1 MSFLQRT
8 PFFRLLLPLIAG
20 IVFFQFAGFSTA
32 LTGALLF
39 IVLISVSLSYLL
51 KNPSLQ
57 YRFRWLFGF
66 SAFLTVF
73 LIGYVLSEF
82 HGRRSNFRFEAQKGM
97 SYVEILEAP
106 VVKEKS
112 VLCRV
117 ETLNFT
123 DSLGVIHAAKG
134 NALLYV
140 ARDSASEILQSGDR
154 LMLETTF
161 RKPDGVINPE
171 GFDYATY
178 LARQGYGATAYVDAD
193 HWKKADRNTSF
204 SIFWFAERIQEK
216 LLSVF
221 KRFGIEGDEYAVLAA
236 LTLGSNDALHP
247 ELRKNYSTTG
257 GMHILSVSGLHVG
270 VIYIVIS
277 FFLSFMDK
285 KQRLRYLK
293 ALLVLLFLWSYAF
306 ITGLPPSVIRATA
319 MFSLVALGS
328 SLSRKPNIYNTISV
342 SAFLMLLFNTN
353 YLYDVGFQLSYMAV
367 VSIVYFQ
374 PVIAKWFLPKNK
386 LLKWLWDLTAVSVA
400 AQIGTTALS
409 FFYFHQFPNYFLI
422 TNIIAIPVSTLVI
435 YLAVALFAVSYIPIV
450 SVVVAFLL
458 KSALWI
464 QNQSIEFIHNLPGAV
479 TQLSID
485 PLQLMAVYVAI
496 VLFVGYFS
504 YKRYF
509 LLFTA
514 LCSML
519 YVVSADLYRHY
530 HTLQTDRFIVY
541 SDNRQT
547 HLSFVNASKH
557 YYFSTDIPSFDKL
570 ASAFVL
576 KEKFSDNYAV
586 NDQSWYDS
594 GFAEFRKLR
603 FFVLTDESL
612 RAKYTEEPIDVDFL
626 IIGGRQKPRMAE
638 VLNCVRPKCVIV
650 DNTIS
655 DWYTGSIRRECLAQ
669 HIPYYS
675 VAEKGAFVLNFSD

>member
-20 IVFFQFAGFSTA
+20 IVFFQFAGFSA
-32 LTGALLF
+32 VLSGALLF
-39 IVLISVSLSYLL
+39 FVLLSVSLNYIF

-66 SAFLTVF
+66 SVYLSIF

-82 HGRRSNFRFEAQKGM
+82 HGRRSEFRFEGEKGLC
-97 SYVEILEAP
+97 YVEILEAP
-106 VVKEKS
+106 VLKEKS

-161 RKPDGVINPE
+161 RKPDGVMNPE

-204 SIFWFAERIQEK
+204 SIFWLAEKVQK
-216 LLSVF
+216 SLLNVF
-221 KRFGIEGDEYAVLAA
+221 KSFGIEGDEYAVLAA
-236 LTLGSNDALHP
+236 LTLGSKDALHP
-247 ELRKNYSTTG
+247 ELRQNYTTSG
-257 GMHILSVSGLHVG
+257 GMHILAVSGLHVG
-270 VIYIVIS
+270 VIYLVIS
-277 FFLSFMDK
+277 FLLRFMDK
-285 KQRLRYLK
+285 KPKLRFLK
-293 ALLVLLFLWSYAF
+293 LFFILLFLWSYAF
-306 ITGLPPSVIRATA
+306 ITGLPPSVIRATS
-319 MFSLVALGS
+319 MFSLVAIGS
-328 SLSRKPNIYNTISV
+328 ALLRRSQIYNTISV
-342 SAFLMLLFNTN
+342 AAFLMLLYNSN
-353 YLYDVGFQLSYMAV
+353 YLYDVGFQLSFSAV

-374 PVIAKWFLPKNK
+374 PLIAKWFYTKNK
-386 LLKWLWDLTAVSVA
+386 ILKWTWDLTAVSLA
-400 AQIGTTALS
+400 AQIGTAPLS
-409 FFYFHQFPNYFLI
+409 VFYFHQFPNYFLL
-422 TNIIAIPVSTLVI
+422 TNLIAIPFATLII
-435 YLAVALFAVSYIPIV
+435 YFAVALFVVSPIPLLSDAI
-450 SVVVAFLL
+450 AFLL
-458 KSALWI
+458 KLFLKI
-464 QNQSIEFIHNLPGAV
+464 LNGSISFIHDLPSSL
-479 TQLSID
+479 TFLSID
-485 PLQLMAVYVAI
+485 PWQLLSVSVAVVLLVA
-496 VLFVGYFS
+496 YFN
-504 YKRYF
+504 YKKYM

-514 LCSML
+514 LCL
-519 YVVSADLYRHY
+519 TLFVVSADLYRHY

-547 HLSFVNASKH
+547 HLSFVNAAQH
-557 YYFSTDIPSFDKL
+557 YYFSTDMPSFARL
-570 ASAFVL
+570 ASAFIL
-576 KEKFSDNYAV
+576 KEKFSDDYAV

-612 RAKYTEEPIDVDFL
+612 RAKYTESPIDVDFL

-669 HIPYYS
+669 NIPFYS